1 MQVSS
6 DSYLILT
13 GVNDM
18 GGGEEVP
25 RSERNKKKTQSTHS
39 CTRQAGGV
47 AGVRGLTVLMWVLL
61 IGQVTLQASV
71 SEGVAA
77 PGRRTS
83 AAARGQTGATA

>member
-1 MQVSS
+1 M
-6 DSYLILT
+6 T
-13 GVNDM
+13 W
-18 GGGEEVP
+18 GGEEVFLEV
-25 RSERNKKKTQSTHS
+25 RETKKTQSTHS

-47 AGVRGLTVLMWVLL
+47 AGVRGLMVLMWML